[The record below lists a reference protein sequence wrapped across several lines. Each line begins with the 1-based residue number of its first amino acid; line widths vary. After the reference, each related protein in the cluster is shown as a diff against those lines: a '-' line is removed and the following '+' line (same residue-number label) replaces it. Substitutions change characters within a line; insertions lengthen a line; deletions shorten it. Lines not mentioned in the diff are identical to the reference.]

1 MPYPMPSSAP
11 SPISP
16 LQCTC
21 SSPPDEPPL
30 PPLRAQARRPSTRH
44 RMLHQKHLK
53 SAGGSMRVRSKAEL
67 MEALNEVPRGG
78 GEGGGAGEEGIWIRA
93 TAGYL
98 IGHLASCSEGHS
110 KKWEGRT
117 NLKGSVTAEF
127 TVILASY
134 AESLSP
140 LCPPV
145 SLPCYSCPPSPP
157 PPPPLLL
164 PPHLAPPSQPRP
176 LWPYCTWRWPRC
188 TPRWRCS
195 RSSDPR

>member
-1 MPYPMPSSAP
+1 MSHEPGAPGHLPLLQRPGRAHLLTCPIAIGPLQLVVSSMPYPMPSSAP

-78 GEGGGAGEEGIWIRA
+78 GEGGGQEKRA
-93 TAGYL
+93 FG
-98 IGHLASCSEGHS
+98 
-110 KKWEGRT
+110 
-117 NLKGSVTAEF
+117 
-127 TVILASY
+127 
-134 AESLSP
+134 
-140 LCPPV
+140 
-145 SLPCYSCPPSPP
+145 
-157 PPPPLLL
+157 
-164 PPHLAPPSQPRP
+164 
-176 LWPYCTWRWPRC
+176 
-188 TPRWRCS
+188 
-195 RSSDPR
+195 